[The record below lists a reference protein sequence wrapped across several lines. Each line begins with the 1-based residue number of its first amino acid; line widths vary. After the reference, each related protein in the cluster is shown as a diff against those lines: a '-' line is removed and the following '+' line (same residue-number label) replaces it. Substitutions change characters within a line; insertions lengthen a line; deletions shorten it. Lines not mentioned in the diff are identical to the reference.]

1 MALTATLTVTVTH
14 DPGRTQVELKTV
26 QGIEHMVVGT
36 SEEKTGIRN
45 ANALRSFLM
54 DAFRYALSESYE
66 HAAGRACPLS
76 LSRSLTNP

>member
-1 MALTATLTVTVTH
+1 MALTATLTLTVTH

-26 QGIEHMVVGT
+26 QGVEHMVVGT

-66 HAAGRACPLS
+66 HAVRRACPLS
-76 LSRSLTNP
+76 LSRPLTNP